1 MGMKLQQYGTSRK
14 TTEHQQ
20 QRERETEIWP
30 TGKLA
35 DGQRGDQNRLKFL
48 MNWINLSF
56 NN

>member
-48 MNWINLSF
+48 MNLINLSF